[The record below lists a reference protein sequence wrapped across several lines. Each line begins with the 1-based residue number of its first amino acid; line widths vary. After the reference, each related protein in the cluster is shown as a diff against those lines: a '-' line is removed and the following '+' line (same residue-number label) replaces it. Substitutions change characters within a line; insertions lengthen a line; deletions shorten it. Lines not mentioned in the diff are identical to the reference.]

1 VSEFIG
7 IDLGTTNTVV
17 ATDARVLPMRTHDGA
32 ARSMPSVIAFPPTGG
47 VLVGTGARRR
57 RAMDPHNTLAS
68 TKRLIGRLATSV
80 VVGDFG
86 RRYPQILEPLPDGTI
101 GFRTRAGVV
110 SPVDAA
116 SLILKAAFQASQ
128 VDAEIAS
135 AVITVPAAFQ
145 HPQREATRRA
155 GRMAGLADVRLLEEP
170 VAVALAHGHQ
180 NIPGRYC
187 AVYDFGGGTFDFA
200 VLEKRGDNL
209 HIIAHGGDLFLGG
222 DDLDAAFASVAIARL
237 LRDHNWDIT
246 TSPEALNRLIL
257 EAEVAKRALSQV
269 EVAPIRMSQVEPDTP
284 VADAVIEVTRK
295 EFESSVMNLVRRTF
309 VACDEVLR
317 EANLSPREMS
327 AVFLAGGTTM
337 SPLVHR
343 MAAGYFGLPP
353 SHEVSP
359 LDAIAVGASVA
370 ASTGVP
376 LG

>member
-1 VSEFIG
+1 
-7 IDLGTTNTVV
+7 
-17 ATDARVLPMRTHDGA
+17 
-32 ARSMPSVIAFPPTGG
+32 
-47 VLVGTGARRR
+47 
-57 RAMDPHNTLAS
+57 MDPHNTLAS

-86 RRYPQILEPLPDGTI
+86 RRYPQILEAMPDGSI

-128 VDAEIAS
+128 IDAEIAS

-145 HPQREATRRA
+145 HPQREATRKA

-209 HIIAHGGDLFLGG
+209 HILAHGGDLFLGG
-222 DDLDAAFASVAIARL
+222 DDLDAAFASVAIAKL

-257 EAEVAKRALSQV
+257 EAEAAKRALSQV
-269 EVAPIRMSQVEPDTP
+269 EVAPIRMSQVDPDTP

>member
-17 ATDARVLPMRTHDGA
+17 ATEAKVLPLRTVDGQ
-32 ARSMPSVIAFPPTGG
+32 ARSVPSVVAFPPAGG
-47 VLVGTGARRR
+47 VMVGAGARRR
-57 RAMDPHNTLAS
+57 RAMDPHNTLYS
-68 TKRLIGRLATSV
+68 TKRLLGRAATSV
-80 VVGDFG
+80 IVGDYG
-86 RRYPQILEPLPDGTI
+86 RRYPQLLEALPDGSV

-116 SLILKAAFQASQ
+116 ALVLKAAFQASG

-135 AVITVPAAFQ
+135 GVITVPAAFQ
-145 HPQREATRRA
+145 HQQREATRKA
-155 GRMAGLADVRLLEEP
+155 GRAAGLADVRLLEEP
-170 VAVALAHGHQ
+170 VAVALAHGAEA
-180 NIPGRYC
+180 IPGRYC

-200 VLEKRGDNL
+200 VIEKRGDML
-209 HIIAHGGDLFLGG
+209 HIVGHGGDLFLGG
-222 DDLDAAFASVAIARL
+222 DDLDAAFAGVALSKL
-237 LRDHNWDIT
+237 LREHNWDLT

-257 EAEVAKRALSQV
+257 ECEHAKRQLSTSETAMIRLS
-269 EVAPIRMSQVEPDTP
+269 EVDPDTP
-284 VADAVIEVTRK
+284 VAAVTIPVTRR
-295 EFESSVMNLVRRTF
+295 EFEGSVMNLVRRTF

-317 EANLSPREMS
+317 TANLSARDMS

-337 SPLVHR
+337 SPLIHK

-370 ASTGVP
+370 ATTGVP

>member
-17 ATDARVLPMRTHDGA
+17 ATDARVLPMRTSDGA
-32 ARSMPSVIAFPPTGG
+32 ARSVPSVIAFPPTGG
-47 VLVGTGARRR
+47 VLVGAGARRR
-57 RAMDPHNTLAS
+57 RAMDPHNTLTS
-68 TKRLIGRLATSV
+68 TKRLMGRLATSV

-86 RRYPQILEPLPDGTI
+86 RRYPQILEALPDGTI

-128 VDAEIAS
+128 IDAEIAS

-145 HPQREATRRA
+145 HPQREATRKA

-257 EAEVAKRALSQV
+257 EAEAAKRALSQV
-269 EVAPIRMSQVEPDTP
+269 EVAPIRMSQVDPDTP

>member
-1 VSEFIG
+1 MSEFIG

>member
-1 VSEFIG
+1 MSEFIG

-17 ATDARVLPMRTHDGA
+17 ATDARVLPMRTSEGA
-32 ARSMPSVIAFPPTGG
+32 ARSVPSVIAFPPTGG
-47 VLVGTGARRR
+47 VLVGAGARRR

-86 RRYPQILEPLPDGTI
+86 RRYPQILETTPDGSI

-128 VDAEIAS
+128 IDAEIAS

-145 HPQREATRRA
+145 HQQREATRKA

-222 DDLDAAFASVAIARL
+222 DDLDSAFASVAIAKL

-257 EAEVAKRALSQV
+257 EAEAAKRALSQV
-269 EVAPIRMSQVEPDTP
+269 EVALIRMSQVDPDTP
-284 VADAVIEVTRK
+284 VADAVIQVTRK

-343 MAAGYFGLPP
+343 MSAGYFGLPP

>member
-1 VSEFIG
+1 MSEFIG

-17 ATDARVLPMRTHDGA
+17 ATDARVLPMRTSDGA
-32 ARSMPSVIAFPPTGG
+32 ARSVPSVIAFPPTGG
-47 VLVGTGARRR
+47 VLVGAGARRR

-86 RRYPQILEPLPDGTI
+86 RRYPQILEAMPDGSI

-128 VDAEIAS
+128 IDAEIAS

-145 HPQREATRRA
+145 HPQREATRKA

-209 HIIAHGGDLFLGG
+209 HILAHGGDLFLGG
-222 DDLDAAFASVAIARL
+222 DDLDAAFASVAIAKL

-257 EAEVAKRALSQV
+257 EAEAAKRALSQV
-269 EVAPIRMSQVEPDTP
+269 EVAPIRMSQVDPDTP

>member
-1 VSEFIG
+1 MSDFIG

-17 ATDARVLPMRTHDGA
+17 ATDAQVLPIRTAEGA
-32 ARSMPSVIAFPPTGG
+32 ARSIPSVVAFPPSGG
-47 VLVGTGARRR
+47 VLVGASARRR
-57 RAMDPHNTLAS
+57 RAMDPHHTLAS

-80 VVGDFG
+80 AVGDFG
-86 RRYPQILEPLPDGTI
+86 RRYPQILDALPDGTV
-101 GFRTRAGVV
+101 GFRTRAGVI
-110 SPVDAA
+110 SPLEAA
-116 SLILKAAFQASQ
+116 SYILKAAFQASQ

-145 HPQREATRRA
+145 HAQREATRKA

-170 VAVALAHGHQ
+170 VAVALAHGHD

-209 HIIAHGGDLFLGG
+209 HIVAHGGDLFLGG
-222 DDLDAAFASVAIARL
+222 DDLDAAFASVAIGKL
-237 LRDHNWDIT
+237 LRDHNWDLT
-246 TSPEALNRLIL
+246 TSPEALHRLIL
-257 EAEVAKRALSQV
+257 EAENAKRALSRAD
-269 EVAPIRMSQVEPDTP
+269 VAPIRMSEVDPDTP
-284 VADAVIEVTRK
+284 IAHVVIEVTRQ
-295 EFESSVMNLVRRTF
+295 EFDASVMNLVRRTF
-309 VACDEVLR
+309 VSCDEVLR
-317 EANLSPREMS
+317 EAKLSPREMS
-327 AVFLAGGTTM
+327 AVFLAGGTTL

-353 SHEVSP
+353 SHEISP

>member
-17 ATDARVLPMRTHDGA
+17 ATDARVLPMRTSDGA
-32 ARSMPSVIAFPPTGG
+32 ARSVPSVIAFPPTGG
-47 VLVGTGARRR
+47 VLVGVGARRR

-86 RRYPQILEPLPDGTI
+86 RRYPQILEALPDGTI
-101 GFRTRAGVV
+101 GFRTRAGAV
-110 SPVDAA
+110 SSVDAA

-128 VDAEIAS
+128 IDAEIAS

-145 HPQREATRRA
+145 HPQREATRKA
-155 GRMAGLADVRLLEEP
+155 GRLAGLADVRLLEEP

-209 HIIAHGGDLFLGG
+209 HIVAHGGDLFLGG
-222 DDLDAAFASVAIARL
+222 DDLDAAFASVAIAKL
-237 LRDHNWDIT
+237 LRDYNWDIT

-257 EAEVAKRALSQV
+257 EAEAAKRELTEVETASIRLSQV
-269 EVAPIRMSQVEPDTP
+269 DPDTP
-284 VADAVIEVTRK
+284 VADAIIEVTRK

-309 VACDEVLR
+309 LACDEVLR

-343 MAAGYFGLPP
+343 MASGYFGLPP